1 MRQKTGNSIS
11 GSMKLD
17 QQRLN
22 SVSDRKQ
29 MPVFCVFTRIFF
41 RKMLHFA
48 VVFSREIYEEHNL
61 GQKEKHVSIM
71 HLSVC

>member
-29 MPVFCVFTRIFF
+29 MPVFCVFTR
-41 RKMLHFA
+41 KKNKKNAALCSS
-48 VVFSREIYEEHNL
+48 VFQGNI
-61 GQKEKHVSIM
+61 
-71 HLSVC
+71 